1 MVLPLYRRQL
11 AYLQH
16 LRPTC
21 DQLFLENTRHSD
33 ACDQVPRCQKHLL
46 TERGHPCPLFFCGT
60 SPHEVFGVR
69 ALHSTQ
75 LSRRLPLARYQDD
88 TAFADPTA
96 FCVTPSLS
104 CAPVPSAYG
113 VVTTV

>member
-1 MVLPLYRRQL
+1 MVLPLYKRQL

-33 ACDQVPRCQKHLL
+33 ACKGLPRCQK
-46 TERGHPCPLFFCGT
+46 
-60 SPHEVFGVR
+60 
-69 ALHSTQ
+69 Q
-75 LSRRLPLARYQDD
+75 LPIH
-88 TAFADPTA
+88 
-96 FCVTPSLS
+96 
-104 CAPVPSAYG
+104 YG